1 VGPITIAKLPKLAW
15 QAPSAPPPPI
25 AMPLIFTHDATATP
39 VIPSDAAANPDT
51 NPTPS
56 TPVASAP
63 FQITPLL
70 TIGVPP
76 SSRNID
82 RKTLCL
88 RQGKGKGKQ
97 TESANCT

>member
-1 VGPITIAKLPKLAW
+1 M
-15 QAPSAPPPPI
+15 

-63 FQITPLL
+63 FEITPLL

-76 SSRNID
+76 RREILIEKPYSSR
-82 RKTLCL
+82 RA
-88 RQGKGKGKQ
+88 RAR
-97 TESANCT
+97 ANRPIQQIAPE